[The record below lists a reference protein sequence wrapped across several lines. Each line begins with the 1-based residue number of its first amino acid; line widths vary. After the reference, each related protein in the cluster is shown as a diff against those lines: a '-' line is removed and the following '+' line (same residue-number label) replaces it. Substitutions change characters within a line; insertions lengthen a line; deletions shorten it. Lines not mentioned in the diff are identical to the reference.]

1 MFYIQNRWLDII
13 KSSFILFVCL
23 FFRHI
28 LQTFSDKMLLQRFL
42 RATQGDVEAAKK
54 LIDLNYTMRTNY
66 SHIFLKRDPCDE
78 ATQRV
83 LDTT

>member
-1 MFYIQNRWLDII
+1 MSRCYQIFIHFICLFVLSSHPPNFYI
-13 KSSFILFVCL
+13 
-23 FFRHI
+23 
-28 LQTFSDKMLLQRFL
+28 SDKMLLQRFL